1 MKFGAD
7 SRMNVKPELA
17 PAENH
22 GSKNV
27 AGRSGVWVMAFQPP
41 AAFIRMG
48 MAMAN
53 PANFTTNWTALTPT
67 ELNNPPA
74 LK

>member
-27 AGRSGVWVMAFQPP
+27 AGRSGVCAMASHPP
-41 AAFIRMG
+41 AVFIRMG
-48 MAMAN
+48 MAIAK
-53 PANFTTNWTALTPT
+53 PANFTTSWTALTPT